1 MSAPRSWLQAL
12 AGDSEVARRLSDTAQ
27 IADMLRI
34 EALYARAAAQAGK
47 VPSEL
52 GEAAAKAIEDVTID
66 HDRLMQAAAKDG
78 VPVPDLVAQIKEQVP
93 NALHDAIHKG
103 LTSQDVTDTAFVLA
117 AREILESFEVLI
129 EAVTTACDD
138 LDARFGTNDLM
149 GRTRMQA
156 ALPIKAAHRIGQWR
170 APFADHLER
179 LNQLRPR
186 LFKLQLAGPVG
197 TGESFEGF
205 ADEIVRHMAQELN
218 LGEPQTSWHTRRDSF
233 AELANWLAL
242 VTGSLGKIGADL
254 TLMSQ
259 QGMDEV
265 TLKSGGSSSA
275 MAHKSNPVGAE
286 VLVALARDTA
296 LQQTGMTLALE
307 HEQERSGT
315 AWTLEWMVLPRMME
329 NTGAALKITQQ
340 LLGDI
345 ISLGQPGTEG
355 KL

>member
-1 MSAPRSWLQAL
+1 MQAL
-12 AGDSEVARRLSDTAQ
+12 TGDTGVAERLSDASQ
-27 IADMLRI
+27 VADMLRI
-34 EALYARAAAQAGK
+34 EALYAQAAGQAGK

-52 GEAAAKAIEDVTID
+52 GEAAAKAIEGATID
-66 HDRLMQAAAKDG
+66 HDRLMRAAAKDG
-78 VPVPDLVAQIKEQVP
+78 VPVPDLVSQIKEQVP
-93 NALHDAIHKG
+93 GNLHDAIHKG

-117 AREILESFEVLI
+117 ARDILESFEALI
-129 EAVTTACDD
+129 KAVVAACDD
-138 LDARFGTNDLM
+138 LDARFGTNSLM

-170 APFADHLER
+170 APFADHLKR

-205 ADEIVRHMAQELN
+205 ADEIALHMAQELG
-218 LGEPQTSWHTRRDSF
+218 LGMPQTPWHTRRDSF

-254 TLMSQ
+254 TLMAQ
-259 QGMDEV
+259 QGLDEV
-265 TLKSGGSSSA
+265 AMKGGGASSA
-275 MAHKSNPVGAE
+275 MAHKSNPVSAE

-296 LQQTGMTLALE
+296 LQQSGMTLALE

-315 AWTLEWMVLPRMME
+315 AWTLEWMVLPRAME
-329 NTGAALKITQQ
+329 NTGAALKTAER
-340 LLGDI
+340 LLGDV
-345 ISLGQPGTEG
+345 ISLGEPNSSK